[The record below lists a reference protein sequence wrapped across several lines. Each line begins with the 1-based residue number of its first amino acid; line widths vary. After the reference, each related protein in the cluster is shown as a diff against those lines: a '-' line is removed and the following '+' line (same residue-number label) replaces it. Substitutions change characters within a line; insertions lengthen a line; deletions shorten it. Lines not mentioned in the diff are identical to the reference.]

1 MRSPLRFLTDN
12 WQLKLLALA
21 LAVLLWVV
29 VSAEQVTSQWIPVPL
44 RIEENDPDYE
54 LVSPAEY
61 GEVEVRFT
69 GSGRDLMEL
78 AIRKPPLVLTIDNV
92 DATTQDFRLTP
103 TMVQIPSQLAVN
115 AQEVRSAVV
124 RLNFRRLASREMPV
138 QPTVNREVASGWTLV
153 DTLQLTPAQ
162 VEIRGPAERVAAV
175 RQLRTVPFSLPLT
188 DSVFSTSVR
197 IDTTNLSGLELST
210 THVQVSGRV
219 DRVVQRRLSDIAI
232 SVGEGV
238 VVRPEVVD
246 VLLSGPRS
254 MVERLQPGD
263 FRVVV
268 SIDSIPS
275 FIPPEGLSVPVRVE
289 GLRSGVSA
297 SVVPPAVRLMPT
309 VVEDTTGLE
318 VPGTEDAGAG

>member
-1 MRSPLRFLTDN
+1 
-12 WQLKLLALA
+12 
-21 LAVLLWVV
+21 
-29 VSAEQVTSQWIPVPL
+29 
-44 RIEENDPDYE
+44 
-54 LVSPAEY
+54 
-61 GEVEVRFT
+61 
-69 GSGRDLMEL
+69 
-78 AIRKPPLVLTIDNV
+78 
-92 DATTQDFRLTP
+92 
-103 TMVQIPSQLAVN
+103 VQIPSQLAVN